1 LSIPD
6 GLIRPA
12 ENPFYH
18 LTGPVR
24 IKSYLYTTTLHLYK
38 QLDFDTIGFS
48 HEYGQNCIPPVEF
61 WNDRRLHGTAW
72 LLLLFYILLGKI
84 YRYRLFY
91 LYLAWTATLF
101 PITGIIKVG
110 TFVSDRLVVPSTVP
124 VALAGSIWLFQWL
137 TMSNRHVWRRRAL
150 LAIYLLYRYSRI
162 YYRSL
167 EWMDSVPLLQ
177 SSLRTCPNFAKGH
190 MELSKVYSSLYP
202 ELYDLK
208 KARRHLNRARSID
221 PNFCD
226 VHQQFAIVAVKENK
240 WMEVEKELFLS
251 IQCPYTMGGAVPM
264 WNDYWTQQL
273 NGPHLSPALRQSNQ
287 QRYLDYSEQLKR
299 LGEEQEQAMRAKEQQ
314 GNQHARHPFAWK
326 RTSG

>member
-1 LSIPD
+1 
-6 GLIRPA
+6 
-12 ENPFYH
+12 
-18 LTGPVR
+18 
-24 IKSYLYTTTLHLYK
+24 
-38 QLDFDTIGFS
+38 
-48 HEYGQNCIPPVEF
+48 
-61 WNDRRLHGTAW
+61 
-72 LLLLFYILLGKI
+72 
-84 YRYRLFY
+84 
-91 LYLAWTATLF
+91 
-101 PITGIIKVG
+101 
-110 TFVSDRLVVPSTVP
+110 
-124 VALAGSIWLFQWL
+124 
-137 TMSNRHVWRRRAL
+137 
-150 LAIYLLYRYSRI
+150 LYRYSRI

-314 GNQHARHPFAWK
+314 GNQHVRHPFAWK